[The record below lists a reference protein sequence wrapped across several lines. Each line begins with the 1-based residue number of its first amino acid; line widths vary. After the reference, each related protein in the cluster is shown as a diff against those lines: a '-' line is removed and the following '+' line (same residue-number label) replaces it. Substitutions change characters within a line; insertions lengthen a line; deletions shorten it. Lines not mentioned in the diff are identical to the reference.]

1 MDYRQEEELKLQQKH
16 LHTQHFDKIGAF
28 MLATGGEFDEQLA
41 FGVNII
47 PVNA

>member
-1 MDYRQEEELKLQQKH
+1 MDDRQKKEFKLQKH
-16 LHTQHFDKIGAF
+16 LRTQHFDKIGAF

-47 PVNA
+47 PVKA